1 MSEKV
6 ELNVKMSQQQVILQT
21 QQPIDFDTENQR
33 EQIPLERMSSSEE
46 REDRGKMRAL
56 FNSVR

>member
-1 MSEKV
+1 MT
-6 ELNVKMSQQQVILQT
+6 QQQVMLQT

-33 EQIPLERMSSSEE
+33 EQIPMERMTESEE